1 MKIRNIV
8 GLFFAVLALTACS
21 LDKKR
26 IDYKVASSR
35 VPTLEVPPDLTAI
48 SANEQYAIPGGDGE
62 LAANYSD
69 YSKSLS
75 TQPAKGAVLPD
86 PKNVRLERNGNQ
98 RWLVVNGK
106 AESVWP
112 LVKAF
117 WIEIGFDIQ
126 VDNPQAGVIQTDW
139 QENRSNAPQ
148 HFTRGILANSKVL
161 DSLKPIGQRDQYLT
175 RLERS
180 KDGASTEV
188 YLSRQVLE
196 EMQVFGRKDTKWLPH
211 AGDTETELAVLQ
223 MMMVKLNDAATSVAN
238 NTVATPVAIAPVNV
252 QLLEIS
258 GNKVLQLNEP
268 FDKSWRKVGL
278 ALDKARI
285 SVEDKDRSKG
295 LYLLRPAAA
304 EKGKKA
310 NNSYQVIVRDNG
322 TQCEVSVRNNDGNS
336 DKESLRLIEALFQ
349 NIEK

>member
-1 MKIRNIV
+1 MKIRNIA
-8 GLFFAVLALTACS
+8 GLIFALLSLTACS

-48 SANEQYAIPGGDGE
+48 SVNEQYAIPGGDGE
-62 LAANYSD
+62 LATNYSD
-69 YSKSLS
+69 YSKSIAA
-75 TQPAKGAVLPD
+75 QPTKAAVLPD

-106 AESVWP
+106 AENIWP

-117 WIEIGFDIQ
+117 WIEMGFDIQ

-139 QENRSNAPQ
+139 QENRSNVPQ

-180 KDGASTEV
+180 KDGANTEV

-196 EMQVFGRKDTKWLPH
+196 EIQVFGRKDTKWLPH
-211 AGDTETELAVLQ
+211 AGDSEIETAVLQ
-223 MMMVKLNDAATSVAN
+223 MLMVKLNDAAQPTN
-238 NTVATPVAIAPVNV
+238 NTVVAPVVAAPINA
-252 QLLEIS
+252 QLLEVS

-285 SVEDKDRSKG
+285 AVEDKDRSKG
-295 LYLLRPAAA
+295 LYLLRPVAA
-304 EKGKKA
+304 EKGKKP
-310 NNSYQVIVRDNG
+310 NNYQIIVRDNG
-322 TQCEVSVRNNDGNS
+322 AQCEVSARNNDGNN

>member
-1 MKIRNIV
+1 MKIRNIA
-8 GLFFAVLALTACS
+8 GLTFALLALAACS

-35 VPTLEVPPDLTAI
+35 VPTLEVPPDLTTI

-69 YSKSLS
+69 YSKSIAA
-75 TQPAKGAVLPD
+75 QPAKGTVLPD

-106 AESVWP
+106 AENVWP
-112 LVKAF
+112 LVKSF
-117 WIEIGFDIQ
+117 WIEMGFDIQ

-139 QENRSNAPQ
+139 QENRSNVPQ
-148 HFTRGILANSKVL
+148 HFTRGILANGKVL

-180 KDGASTEV
+180 KDGANTDV

-211 AGDTETELAVLQ
+211 AGDSEIEIAVLQ
-223 MMMVKLNDAATSVAN
+223 MMMVKLNDAAQPTN
-238 NTVATPVAIAPVNV
+238 NTVVAPVVAAPINV
-252 QLLEIS
+252 QLLEVS

-285 SVEDKDRSKG
+285 AVEDKDRSKG
-295 LYLLRPAAA
+295 LYLLRPATT
-304 EKGKKA
+304 EKSKKT
-310 NNSYQVIVRDNG
+310 NNYQIIVRDNG
-322 TQCEVSVRNNDGNS
+322 TQCEVSARNSDGNS